1 MDQQNERKLEYLIS
15 ISFWTFLK
23 DPRPHLGAITAL
35 SDHRTHQPTEAF
47 NKSHRLYLF
56 NHYGKQLLR
65 FFSKMGA
72 NCSSQQHED
81 IFTSRKHS
89 QSFSNGSNSSSVSI
103 SSIDFETTKHRE
115 DFAITSAS
123 ADSQK
128 PYEME
133 KMRVMKSKIILL
145 IGENRIKVATACYI
159 KSISATNTVQ
169 VIVGTRDPDAAKN
182 SLLLRAG
189 VRLIKADMTS
199 PETLLRAIRDTKA
212 DTVFLVSPNQVDRS
226 TQTTTGITACK
237 RAGVGHVVVLS
248 STCVDREGS
257 SIFGDQCKLLESFVK
272 KSGMAYSLVRIPML
286 MDNYL
291 SQLQSMAEYGIFYR
305 PLPPNTK
312 RNAVTG

>member
-1 MDQQNERKLEYLIS
+1 
-15 ISFWTFLK
+15 
-23 DPRPHLGAITAL
+23 
-35 SDHRTHQPTEAF
+35 
-47 NKSHRLYLF
+47 
-56 NHYGKQLLR
+56 
-65 FFSKMGA
+65 MGA
-72 NCSSQQHED
+72 NCTTQQHED
-81 IFTSRKHS
+81 VFTSRKHS
-89 QSFSNGSNSSSVSI
+89 QSFSNGSRSSSVSN
-103 SSIDFETTKHRE
+103 SSIDFETAKYRE
-115 DFAITSAS
+115 DSIITSAS
-123 ADSQK
+123 AESPK
-128 PYEME
+128 TYEME

-159 KSISATNTVQ
+159 KSVSATNGHAVE

-182 SLLLRAG
+182 SLLQRAG

-257 SIFGDQCKLLESFVK
+257 SIFGDQCRHLEFFVK
-272 KSGMAYSLVRIPML
+272 KSGMSYSIVRIPML

-312 RNAVTG
+312 RNTVTGERLLFSIELPFISSSNRLSSNQTTFEAILTGYLSLPTLTCLQTYTA